1 TIFLTLILSPMT
13 SSLTVIGNLSD
24 RVDIEEPTSVKLLYA
39 LSNGTPISGANVVVD
54 SVSPS
59 SGLDKTAVTEV
70 GGEPGNYTVTLTPY
84 SATVYT
90 VRFVATGP
98 ISEPASTVFVLVV
111 NDVETGLMIYGD
123 SSLEIGLTETYN
135 TTFRYEM
142 INGTGIETA
151 DIDVV
156 YSGPIGMLTWN
167 KSEYGVGNYS
177 IAFVASLPGA
187 YIITLVAFKQYH
199 QRASDSFS
207 LIIRD
212 IPTNLTLSVGT
223 SDEMGLTDTYE
234 MSFVYEMYNGT
245 GIEDATIKV
254 IHSGAPSAITSLVT
268 PLGLGNYSIQ
278 FNATISGGFLV
289 TIAASKQ
296 YHQGSSNSF
305 LLVVREITAS
315 MVSLN
320 GTGDFVGFGKD
331 YRLFMS
337 YTNGSGYGLVG
348 ANVSVV
354 DADAGIAWSPTQIE
368 APGVYS
374 ILLTPLTSGSL
385 SVIVHATL
393 LNHEIGV
400 VFFTLTVTAIPTTL
414 TTLNLS
420 TSISADQNF
429 TVYLQYQDEDTTPL
443 ENATLGILN
452 PPPQLIYS
460 SFEELG
466 NGVYRVTLT
475 PLSIGTFDIVFSSS
489 KAGYQTDYTG
499 FTLSA
504 TIIQTDLNVADDL
517 ISDTITYSDQYNLFV
532 LYTRTDSGYNV
543 TDATIRIESPS
554 IGLSSTVVEEVDGG
568 YTIILDP
575 QKSGNWTIY
584 IFASRDNHEE
594 SSTLFRL
601 EVEPISISVE
611 FVSELSAMEN
621 IEFGVTVKL
630 TEFGTNNTID
640 DALVWYRFSVSNAGL
655 FREMNSTGVPG
666 EYAVRLS
673 VPLYANSIYRLEI
686 SVEKENYRLSDIP
699 DTPFIIT
706 PNVIERNSLLIVSS
720 SGVGISLVIFFVA
733 LRIFTRKKKAQI
745 EVDIVNKRRFDD
757 ADNIIGVIVMH
768 KKSGI
773 PVYSRIVK
781 GGFEE
786 GIVAAFISAVT
797 HFREEFEMFDEEAMT
812 VIPISDIIRAVQTK
826 NLICAFITIRS
837 ASMEHNRKMEDYGM
851 QVASYLDDFYTESR
865 PTGVLDTRIAEILD
879 YVFDETM
886 DGNLIKFYKVG
897 EEQQFP
903 RRYRNLEQL
912 LEDIESR
919 HCARPVHLA
928 QGVATFGVSEAHGCT
943 LVLEAIEK
951 RLIMQCDDH
960 EPTVEDMEFADFFN
974 KKNGNDKD

>member
-1 TIFLTLILSPMT
+1 
-13 SSLTVIGNLSD
+13 
-24 RVDIEEPTSVKLLYA
+24 LYA
-39 LSNGTPISGANVVVD
+39 LSNGTPISGANFDVT
-54 SVSPS
+54 VSPS

-70 GGEPGNYTVTLTPY
+70 GGEPGNYTVTFTPY

-111 NDVETGLMIYGD
+111 NDVETGLTIYGD

-156 YSGPIGMLTWN
+156 YSGPAGMLSWN
-167 KSEYGVGNYS
+167 IGEYGVGNYS
-177 IAFVASLPGA
+177 VAFAASLPGA
-187 YIITLVAFKQYH
+187 YIITLIAFKQYH

-223 SDEMGLTDTYE
+223 SDEMGLTDTYK
-234 MSFVYEMYNGT
+234 MSFVYAMYNGT
-245 GIEDATIKV
+245 GIEAATIEV
-254 IHSGAPSAITSLVT
+254 IHSGAPTAIIPLVT

-305 LLVVREITAS
+305 LLVVREITTN

-331 YRLFMS
+331 YRLFVS
-337 YTNGSGYGLVG
+337 YTNGSGDGLPG

-354 DADAGIAWSPTQIE
+354 DADAGIVWSPTQIE

-374 ILLTPLTSGSL
+374 LLLTPLTSGSL
-385 SVIVHATL
+385 SVIVQATL
-393 LNHEIGV
+393 LNHQTKV

-429 TVYLQYQDEDTTPL
+429 TVYLHYQDEDTTPL
-443 ENATLGILN
+443 ENSILGILN
-452 PPPQLIYS
+452 PPAQLTYS
-460 SFEELG
+460 AFEELG
-466 NGVYRVTLT
+466 NGTYRVTLT
-475 PLSIGTFDIVFSSS
+475 PLSIGTFDIVFSSR
-489 KAGYQTDYTG
+489 KAGYQTDYAG

-504 TIIQTDLNVADDL
+504 TIIQTDLNVAADFPR
-517 ISDTITYSDQYNLFV
+517 DTITYSEQYNLFV

-543 TDATIRIESPS
+543 TGATIRIESPS
-554 IGLSSTVVEEVDGG
+554 TGLSSTVVEEVDGG
-568 YTIILDP
+568 YTITLDP
-575 QKSGNWTIY
+575 QKSGNWTISIY
-584 IFASRDNHEE
+584 ASRDNHEE
-594 SSTLFRL
+594 SLTHFRL
-601 EVEPISISVE
+601 EVEPISITVE
-611 FVSELSAMEN
+611 FVSDLTAMEN
-621 IEFGVTVKL
+621 QEFPVTVRL
-630 TEFGTNNTID
+630 LEFGTNNTID
-640 DALVWYRFSVSNAGL
+640 DALVWYRFSVSKVGL
-655 FREMNSTGVPG
+655 FREMNSTGAPG
-666 EYAVRLS
+666 EYAVRHQ
-673 VPLYANSIYRLEI
+673 VPLYANTIYRLEI
-686 SVEKENYRLSDIP
+686 NVEKENYILTDIP
-699 DTPFIIT
+699 DVPFVIT

-720 SGVGISLVIFFVA
+720 SGIGTFLVIFFVA
-733 LRIFTRKKKAQI
+733 LRISTRRKKAQI
-745 EVDIVNKRRFDD
+745 ETDLINKRRFDD

-768 KKSGI
+768 KNSGI

-797 HFREEFEMFDEEAMT
+797 HFREEFEMFDEEAMK

-826 NLICAFITIRS
+826 NLICAFVTIRS
-837 ASMEHNRKMEDYGM
+837 ASIEHNRKMESYGE
-851 QVASYLDDFYTESR
+851 QVATYLDDFYTESR
-865 PTGVLDTRIAEILD
+865 PSGALDSRIAEILD

-886 DGNLIKFYKVG
+886 DGNLVKFYKVA
-897 EEQQFP
+897 EDQQFP
-903 RRYRNLEQL
+903 RRYRLLEQL
-912 LEDIESR
+912 LEDIETR

-928 QGVATFGVSEAHGCT
+928 QGVSTFGVSEAHGCT
-943 LVLEAIEK
+943 
-951 RLIMQCDDH
+951 
-960 EPTVEDMEFADFFN
+960 
-974 KKNGNDKD
+974 